1 MEGGVYV
8 SEILF
13 DENGH
18 LTKKSIK
25 CLKDGSLKSEE
36 TIMILDHVS
45 ECEKCS
51 AYIAD
56 GFDDTELVKAPSGF
70 CDEVENKI
78 KKRKSNEFIFYS
90 LRVSIA
96 ACMALMIV
104 FSNTLNFIVNTK
116 KVVGIAP
123 PNLSIVNSI
132 NTNISNFSQKIINME
147 GFNNENEKR

>member
-1 MEGGVYV
+1 M
-8 SEILF
+8 SEVLF

-18 LTKKSIK
+18 LTEKAIK

-51 AYIAD
+51 VYLAD

-90 LRVSIA
+90 VRVSIA

-104 FSNTLNFIVNTK
+104 FSNTLNFIINAK
-116 KVVGIAP
+116 KVADIAA